1 MMKENFMLERFSDT
15 TTFCEYH
22 PPPSPRSAGV
32 RGSGGVRGVVRRD
45 EGSDEEGGKY

>member
-32 RGSGGVRGVVRRD
+32 RGSGGVRGVMRRVVSTSRV
-45 EGSDEEGGKY
+45 GEGG